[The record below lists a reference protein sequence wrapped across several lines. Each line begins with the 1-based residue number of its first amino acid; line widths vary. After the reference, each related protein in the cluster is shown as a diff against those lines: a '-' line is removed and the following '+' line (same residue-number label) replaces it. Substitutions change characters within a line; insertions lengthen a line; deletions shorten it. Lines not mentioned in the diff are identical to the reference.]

1 MVCNMNPS
9 TLAIQVGTKQMY
21 KISLMEKGIIL
32 SCFWQFIVV
41 STDPNDG
48 DLLPINNDDNFARA
62 LQAARPL
69 LRIHIQRRGESQ
81 DDDVNQHLASKKN
94 IISSILGTPKTRPH
108 ITISYPKEFR
118 QV

>member
-1 MVCNMNPS
+1 MINGLN
-9 TLAIQVGTKQMY
+9 
-21 KISLMEKGIIL
+21 
-32 SCFWQFIVV
+32 FFIHFI
-41 STDPNDG
+41 DPNDG

-81 DDDVNQHLASKKN
+81 DDELHQHYASKKN

-108 ITISYPKEFR
+108 ISISYPKEFR
-118 QV
+118 QVGLIIPSVYFH

>member
-1 MVCNMNPS
+1 M
-9 TLAIQVGTKQMY
+9 
-21 KISLMEKGIIL
+21 
-32 SCFWQFIVV
+32 IV
-41 STDPNDG
+41 TFFLLDPNDG

-81 DDDVNQHLASKKN
+81 DDEHHQHLASKKN

-108 ITISYPKEFR
+108 ISISYPKEFR
-118 QV
+118 QVQSNCNFKKICVVD

>member
-1 MVCNMNPS
+1 MINGLNFS
-9 TLAIQVGTKQMY
+9 IH
-21 KISLMEKGIIL
+21 
-32 SCFWQFIVV
+32 F
-41 STDPNDG
+41 TDPNDG

-81 DDDVNQHLASKKN
+81 DDELHQHYASKKN

-108 ITISYPKEFR
+108 ISISYPKEFR
-118 QV
+118 QVGLIIPSVYFH